1 MSLSILLLCL
11 FFSCNQN
18 SSKSQVLNLSLDQN
32 ITSLDPGDAT
42 DRYSIQAISP
52 VYETLFQY
60 NYLEKPYRL
69 EPLLLEKMPFMSAD
83 GTVYT
88 FQLKKGILFHD
99 HAAFKNK
106 KRELTVDD
114 VFYSFKRLADKNVQA
129 KGYYVLEGLI
139 KGLDSWRANSIY
151 SNSVSGLVKINDYE
165 FEVHLVSK
173 KPQFL
178 HSLSNIHVA
187 IVAKEVVDF
196 YGKNF
201 SQHAVGT
208 GPFILTKYIPG
219 NSLNYIK
226 NDDYISSVF
235 PINEEKDFKEASGKK
250 LPFVDELTFHIS
262 PENHPRWLN
271 FLKGSLDLFY
281 GLAENP
287 AIFLDENKKLQPE
300 LKNKFIELQQDL
312 MLTTDYVGLNY
323 TNKFLQNKLIRQA
336 LSLAFDREKYS
347 NLFKFGL
354 LPLAKSFTP
363 PGLLGYQEKKNIYT
377 EYNLEKAKELLKEA
391 GFPEGKGLPEFI
403 LETKSGTEE
412 RQRAEFYSK
421 LFTSLGLKLKIN
433 YNTWPELLNK
443 IHKGNNDLFTLSWH
457 MEYPDAEN
465 ILCLAYG
472 KGIPPKGLNYSR
484 FSNNEFDQ
492 IYEQAVLLEDGPL
505 KKNLYEKLDNILREE
520 VPVLFVGHRFSFW
533 LTHGWMK
540 YFKGSN
546 FDYSHVKYYGLDNS
560 KKETLLKKL

>member
-1 MSLSILLLCL
+1 MPFTISLLYL
-11 FFSCNQN
+11 FFSCNKN
-18 SSKSQVLNLSLDQN
+18 TSKSQILNLSLDQN

-52 VYETLFQY
+52 VYETLVQY
-60 NYLEKPYRL
+60 NYLKKPYQL
-69 EPLLLEKMPFMSAD
+69 EPLLLETMPSVSSN
-83 GTVYT
+83 GTIYQ
-88 FQLKKGILFHD
+88 FKLKKGIIFHD
-99 HAAFKNK
+99 HKAFNNK
-106 KRELTVDD
+106 PRELTVDD
-114 VFYSFKRLADKNVQA
+114 IFYSFKRLADKTVQA

-139 KGLDSWRANSIY
+139 QGLDSWRAKSSY
-151 SNSVSGLVKINDYE
+151 ENSVSGLVKINNYE
-165 FEVHLVSK
+165 FEIHLVNK

-178 HSLSNIHVA
+178 YLLSNLHTA
-187 IVAKEVVDF
+187 IVAKEIVDF

-201 SQHAVGT
+201 SQNAVGT

-219 NSLNYIK
+219 NSLNYVK
-226 NDDYISSVF
+226 NDKYISSVF
-235 PINEEKDFKEASGKK
+235 PINEEKDFKEASGKS
-250 LPFVDELTFHIS
+250 LPFIDELVFHIS

-287 AIFLDENKKLQPE
+287 AIFLDENKKLQQD
-300 LKNKFIELQQDL
+300 LKNKSIELQKDL

-336 LSLAFDREKYS
+336 LSLAFDRQKYS

-354 LPLAKSFTP
+354 LPLAESFTP
-363 PGLLGYQEKKNIYT
+363 PDLLGYQNKKNPYT
-377 EYNLEKAKELLKEA
+377 EYNLPKAKMLLQEA
-391 GFPEGKGLPEFI
+391 GFPEGKGLPEFV

-412 RQRAEFYSK
+412 RQRAEFFSK
-421 LFTSLGLKLKIN
+421 LFISLGLKLKIN

-443 IHKGNNDLFTLSWH
+443 IHNGNNDLFTLSWH

-484 FSNNEFDQ
+484 FSHKEFDQ

-505 KKNLYEKLDNILREE
+505 KKDLYEKLDNILREE
-520 VPVLFVGHRFSFW
+520 IPVLFIGHRFSFW
-533 LTHGWMK
+533 LTHGWIK

-546 FDYSHVKYYGLDNS
+546 FDYSHVKYYGIDSS
-560 KKETLLKKL
+560 KKEILLKKL